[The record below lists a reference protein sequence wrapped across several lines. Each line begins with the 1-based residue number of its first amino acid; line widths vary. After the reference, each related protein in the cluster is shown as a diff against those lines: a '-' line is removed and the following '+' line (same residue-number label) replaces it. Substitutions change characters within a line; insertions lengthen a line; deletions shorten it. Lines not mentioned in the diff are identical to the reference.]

1 MTSRYLRKLN
11 TIDRMPRYVAV
22 LPLTPLRVGDGFTVS
37 AWPLHVTIVPT
48 FDSQLDA
55 HDVGEHF
62 AAAASGFRA
71 IDVIVGAQAMFG
83 TNTNVSVAL
92 IRTSPELTL
101 LHSRLLSEM
110 LSIGVSFDSPA
121 YIGGGYRPHITAT
134 KRSKAAE
141 DDQLHLTQIA
151 LVDMEP
157 FGDAGHRRVVWALPL
172 A

>member
-1 MTSRYLRKLN
+1 
-11 TIDRMPRYVAV
+11 MPRYVAV

-55 HDVGEHF
+55 KDVGQQL
-62 AAAASGFRA
+62 AAAASGTRA
-71 IDVIVGAQAMFG
+71 IDIVVGGEAMFG
-83 TNTNVSVAL
+83 TNANVSVAL
-92 IRTSPELTL
+92 VRTSPELTL
-101 LHSRLLSEM
+101 LHSRLLSGM
-110 LSIGVSFDSPA
+110 VSIGASFNSPE
-121 YIGGGYRPHITAT
+121 YVGGGYRPHITAT
-134 KRSKAAE
+134 KRSGAAA

-157 FGDAGHRRVVWALPL
+157 FGDAGHRRVVWTLPL